1 MSRNLLIIFT
11 LFLVQGCAQLSTPK
25 ETGIAVGNLIDE
37 LQIAVNQIGGET
49 KGSSLPPLK
58 LATVTFATTLEKD
71 TGGGANLMLA
81 AKGSRQSEESNSIE
95 LELVPDPNPTKTLGR
110 SSGNE
115 IADYVVAAVRAV
127 DKKAFLRLNKLTVEA
142 GLTVTKNAQGG
153 IEVELAGIS
162 VDGTHRQSW
171 SDGHRLKLVF
181 STAE

>member
-1 MSRNLLIIFT
+1 MTRSILIIFT
-11 LFLVQGCAQLSTPK
+11 LFFIQGCAQLSTPR

-37 LQIAVNQIGGET
+37 LQIAVNQIGEET
-49 KGSSLPPLK
+49 KGSSLPPLT
-58 LATVTFATTLEKD
+58 LATVTFATKLEKD
-71 TGGGANLMLA
+71 TGGGASLMIA

-95 LELVPDPNPTKTLGR
+95 LELIPDPNPTESLGR

-115 IADYVVAAVRAV
+115 LADYVVAAVRAV

-142 GLTVTKNAQGG
+142 GLTVIKNAEGG

-162 VDGTHRQSW
+162 VDGTHKQSW

-181 STAE
+181 SAPE